1 MDITSTTVADFPAA
15 QDAEDMDKD
24 RDGKDKDG
32 KDKDGKDKDGKENA
46 TPSPPAHE
54 TPTTPSSL
62 KKDMKAGQQDD
73 GVCCSFYFIIR

>member
-1 MDITSTTVADFPAA
+1 MDITSTTVADLPVA
-15 QDAEDMDKD
+15 QDAEDVDKD
-24 RDGKDKDG
+24 L
-32 KDKDGKDKDGKENA
+32 DGKDKDGKENA

-54 TPTTPSSL
+54 TPTTPSSQ